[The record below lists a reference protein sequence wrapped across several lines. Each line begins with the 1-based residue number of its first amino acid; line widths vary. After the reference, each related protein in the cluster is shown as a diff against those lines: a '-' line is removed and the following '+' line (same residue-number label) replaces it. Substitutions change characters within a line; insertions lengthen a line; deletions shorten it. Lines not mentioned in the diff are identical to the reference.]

1 MSKSSVTALAATL
14 AAAAAV
20 TLAGCQA
27 GHSAAGGPAGT
38 STAAASST
46 SAAPVSSPPT
56 GSTTAPGGAGAL
68 AECSA
73 GQLAIAYTRNAQIR
87 NGALAGMSHAD
98 QVVTFTNTGTQPCDI
113 QGYPG
118 VAALD
123 AAGTQVRQAARTAG
137 PVRPVTLAP
146 GATASALVSAN
157 TAACPHPAAI
167 AGLLV
172 TAPDQRTSARLGP
185 AGAFCPVSLSVGP
198 VAPGDAAGL
207 QL

>member
-1 MSKSSVTALAATL
+1 MSKSSVTALAATP

-27 GHSAAGGPAGT
+27 GRSAAGPAAT
-38 STAAASST
+38 SAAAASSA
-46 SAAPVSSPPT
+46 SVPVSPPPT
-56 GSTTAPGGAGAL
+56 GSTTAPGGAGTL

-98 QVVTFTNTGTQPCDI
+98 RVVTFTNTGTQPCDL

-157 TAACPHPAAI
+157 TAACPHPAGI
-167 AGLLV
+167 
-172 TAPDQRTSARLGP
+172 
-185 AGAFCPVSLSVGP
+185 
-198 VAPGDAAGL
+198 AGL

>member
-27 GHSAAGGPAGT
+27 GHSAAGPAAT
-38 STAAASST
+38 SAAAASSA
-46 SAAPVSSPPT
+46 SAAPVSPPPT
-56 GSTTAPGGAGAL
+56 GSTTGPAGAGTL

-137 PVRPVTLAP
+137 PVRPVALAP

-157 TAACPHPAAI
+157 TAACPHPAGI

-172 TAPDQRTSARLGP
+172 TAPDQRASTRLGP

-207 QL
+207 RL